1 MKRLLEWVSSSQFLR
16 ALLIGFI
23 VLLLQIPIAM
33 LYGVISE
40 RQQSRDNAVEEVT
53 AKWGRSQEVVGP
65 VLVVPFKRKKVED
78 LGEGKSKITYQTKHA
93 IFLPDSL
100 EVKASVDSETRY
112 RGIYQIPVYRSDF
125 HLRGQFSPLDFSRWE
140 VADSDVLWDRATVN
154 FVVSD
159 IRALAS
165 VSDFQWGDDS
175 LKFEPGTRISTGSGL
190 HVRLAKEEERG
201 VSIPFSMD
209 LSLHGS
215 GELSIAP
222 VGSQTRFDIESN
234 WTEPSFQG
242 NWLPAERKVTEDGF
256 EAHWSVQLLGR
267 NYPQNWV
274 GRDLYADQIER
285 SFVGVRFLAPI
296 DHYRMA
302 FRSVKYEILFLIL
315 IFMTLWL
322 FEVLSDTRIHAI
334 QYIFVGAAMCLFYLL
349 ELSLAEH
356 LGFVWA
362 YGIAGLLVCALIVGY
377 SRAVL
382 KTTGRASM
390 VGGVLAMLYVYL
402 YMLLVNQDYA
412 LLAGSLGLFVALA
425 VVMYLTRNVDWHALS
440 AFAEEDAIE
449 ES

>member
-1 MKRLLEWVSSSQFLR
+1 
-16 ALLIGFI
+16 
-23 VLLLQIPIAM
+23 
-33 LYGVISE
+33 
-40 RQQSRDNAVEEVT
+40 
-53 AKWGRSQEVVGP
+53 
-65 VLVVPFKRKKVED
+65 
-78 LGEGKSKITYQTKHA
+78 
-93 IFLPDSL
+93 
-100 EVKASVDSETRY
+100 
-112 RGIYQIPVYRSDF
+112 
-125 HLRGQFSPLDFSRWE
+125 
-140 VADSDVLWDRATVN
+140 
-154 FVVSD
+154 
-159 IRALAS
+159 
-165 VSDFQWGDDS
+165 
-175 LKFEPGTRISTGSGL
+175 
-190 HVRLAKEEERG
+190 
-201 VSIPFSMD
+201 MD